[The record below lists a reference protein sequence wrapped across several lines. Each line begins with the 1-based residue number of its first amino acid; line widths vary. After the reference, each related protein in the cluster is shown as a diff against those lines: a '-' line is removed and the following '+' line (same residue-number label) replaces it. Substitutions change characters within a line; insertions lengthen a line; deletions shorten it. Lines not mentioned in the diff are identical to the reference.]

1 MRVDYQLLLRTN
13 SAMSFPARKIC
24 CDPFKRHHK
33 VIKRDLRP
41 VRQAVID
48 QVPLLRLTRDQ
59 YVCSF
64 CRKLI
69 DAQIKTVAAFSAE
82 ATEHM
87 DDEATHPVDDSHDT
101 ISVVNSEDEESALSS
116 GSGQTSSGWSG
127 NNDAGSSNAKKRKA
141 EGDEGQRTTLS
152 VSDAEEMV
160 QQLKEKF
167 RSATTRSERIK
178 ILTVLPKSWSKRK
191 IAKEFGVSRY
201 LVRRAKKLVAEKGI
215 LSSPNPKGGRALPVE
230 IEEEVHTFFWS
241 DSISRTMPGK
251 KDFLS
256 VKGADGK
263 RVHRQ
268 KRLVLCNLK
277 EAYREFKLC
286 HPDMK
291 IGFTKFSLLRP
302 KECVL
307 AGASGTHSVCVC
319 TIHQNTKLM
328 MVGSKLEIL
337 TGGKFKHYRH
347 CLAAMQCNPPNVGC
361 YFGECEL
368 CPGTEPLHT
377 CLQDAMDR
385 NDVDAVEFQQ
395 WTTTDCATLE
405 TKVLSVNE
413 FLDTFVTMVK
423 KLLVH
428 DFVAKQQTAFMQKT
442 KESLKEGE
450 FLVIADFS
458 ENYSFVVQDEVQ
470 SFHWNNGSATIHPF
484 VCYYVA
490 EGTLNT
496 LCYVVI
502 SECNQHDTIAVH
514 LFQRK
519 LLDFITRECGGKR
532 PQKVYYMSDGCAAQ
546 YKNCKNFTNLCYHLD
561 DFGVRAE
568 WHFFATSHG
577 KSAGDGAG
585 GTLKRVACRASLQ
598 RPYQDQILT
607 ARQLYEFA
615 ITEIKGMDFT
625 FASQEE
631 HDREAS
637 LLEERLKASRTV
649 PGTQKLHSF
658 VPLSNN
664 TVEVKSF
671 SNSGQSRI
679 EKVALAAGNVQSLPI
694 SAMGGYVTVA
704 YNESCWLGCVTNTNE
719 SQRAV
724 TVMFLHP
731 KIPAKSFVYPAQ
743 DDVMDVDPSDVLT
756 RVSPTTDTGRLYKL
770 TKKEMDEASQTLAAR
785 CVDS

>member
-1 MRVDYQLLLRTN
+1 
-13 SAMSFPARKIC
+13 
-24 CDPFKRHHK
+24 
-33 VIKRDLRP
+33 
-41 VRQAVID
+41 
-48 QVPLLRLTRDQ
+48 
-59 YVCSF
+59 
-64 CRKLI
+64 
-69 DAQIKTVAAFSAE
+69 
-82 ATEHM
+82 M

-201 LVRRAKKLVAEKGI
+201 LARRAKKLVAEKGI

-395 WTTTDCATLE
+395 WTTTDRATLE

-413 FLDTFVTMVK
+413 FLGTFVTMVK

-490 EGTLNT
+490 EVTGF
-496 LCYVVI
+496 CYKGVW
-502 SECNQHDTIAVH
+502 
-514 LFQRK
+514 RK
-519 LLDFITRECGGKR
+519 ET
-532 PQKVYYMSDGCAAQ
+532 
-546 YKNCKNFTNLCYHLD
+546 T
-561 DFGVRAE
+561 
-568 WHFFATSHG
+568 
-577 KSAGDGAG
+577 G

>member
-1 MRVDYQLLLRTN
+1 
-13 SAMSFPARKIC
+13 
-24 CDPFKRHHK
+24 
-33 VIKRDLRP
+33 
-41 VRQAVID
+41 
-48 QVPLLRLTRDQ
+48 
-59 YVCSF
+59 
-64 CRKLI
+64 
-69 DAQIKTVAAFSAE
+69 
-82 ATEHM
+82 M

-201 LVRRAKKLVAEKGI
+201 LARRAKKLVAEKGI
-215 LSSPNPKGGRALPVE
+215 LSSPNPEGGRALPVE

-377 CLQDAMDR
+377 CLQYAMDR

-395 WTTTDCATLE
+395 WTTTDRATLE

-490 EGTLNT
+490 EVTGF
-496 LCYVVI
+496 CYKGVW
-502 SECNQHDTIAVH
+502 
-514 LFQRK
+514 RK
-519 LLDFITRECGGKR
+519 ETTEGLL
-532 PQKVYYMSDGCAAQ
+532 Y
-546 YKNCKNFTNLCYHLD
+546 
-561 DFGVRAE
+561 
-568 WHFFATSHG
+568 
-577 KSAGDGAG
+577 
-585 GTLKRVACRASLQ
+585 RVACRASLQ